1 MPILV
6 TMEDH
11 SHDAPSTPSTPPA
24 ATAPAPVASTMQVVP
39 FSLAR
44 ILEYGR
50 RVHAASTVTTYR
62 GMNSEQCTFAAL
74 GSRAAAFAHTLH
86 DLVGTGIGERVG
98 TMMPNTAE
106 HLEVLFG
113 AGSMG
118 AVFQPLNPF
127 LMPDQI
133 IHVINHADDRVIVLD
148 PDLAEVL
155 LPLLPDC
162 PGVHTLIVTGDDEEV
177 QAVRTATP
185 DGIRVLG
192 YEASLDGRPTTYAWP
207 DLPETAPVAMCY
219 STGTTGAPKGVVFS
233 HRSVWTH
240 ATTIRSVDSLAVRN
254 GERFL
259 CCVPVFHV
267 LSWGVPIAAMMAGT
281 RLIMPGGDASPEHLS
296 YVIADAMPL
305 RAHGAPT
312 VWTQLIVHYEKNPP
326 EKMSLREIISGGS
339 TVPPALIAAWEER
352 YGVDMTH
359 TWGMTETGP
368 VGTVARPPAGV
379 GGAARQNYR
388 ESQGR
393 FPVGMMYRVVD
404 EDGVPLT
411 ANDRS
416 TGEIQVRG
424 NYVTAS
430 YYHPP
435 AEDAEGTAAVFR
447 GGAVEDAT
455 DRFTEDGWLRTGD
468 VGTITRDGFLTVHD
482 RQTDII
488 RSGGEWIYSATLEN
502 LVMASP
508 MVAEAA
514 VIGMPDPDWG
524 ERPLAVV
531 VVVPGTPTTRETA
544 AAISETVAARA
555 PRWMVPEYW
564 TFVDTLDH
572 TSVGKFDKKDMRTH
586 LRRGEFRI
594 IRLPRGDKA

>member
-1 MPILV
+1 
-6 TMEDH
+6 MEDNT
-11 SHDAPSTPSTPPA
+11 HDEPTAPPA
-24 ATAPAPVASTMQVVP
+24 PATVTSTMQVIP

-62 GMNSEQCTFAAL
+62 GMSSEKCTFAAL
-74 GSRAAAFAHTLH
+74 GSRATALAHALT
-86 DLVGTGIGERVG
+86 DLVGVKVGDRVG

-113 AGSMG
+113 VGSMG

-127 LMPDQI
+127 LMADQI
-133 IHVINHADDRVIVLD
+133 AHVINHADDRVIVLD

-155 LPLLPDC
+155 LPLLPSC
-162 PGVHTLIVTGDDEEV
+162 PGVRTLVVTGDDAEV
-177 QAVRTATP
+177 HAVDSATP
-185 DGIRVLG
+185 DSIRVLG
-192 YEASLDGRPTTYAWP
+192 YESCLDGRPTRYDWP

-219 STGTTGAPKGVVFS
+219 STGTTGAPKGVVYS
-233 HRSVWTH
+233 HRSLWVH
-240 ATTIRSVDSLAVRN
+240 AMNIRTVDSLAVRN

-259 CCVPVFHV
+259 CVVPVFHV

-281 RLIMPGGDASPEHLS
+281 RLILPGGDASPDHLA

-312 VWTQLIVHYEKNPP
+312 VWTQLLVHYEKNPP
-326 EKMSLREIISGGS
+326 EKMSLREIVSGGS
-339 TVPPALIAAWEER
+339 AVPPALISDWEER

-393 FPVGMMYRVVD
+393 FPVGMLFRVVD

-424 NYVTAS
+424 NSVTAS
-430 YYHPP
+430 YHHSP
-435 AEDAEGTAAVFR
+435 AEDADGTAANFR
-447 GGAVEDAT
+447 GSPVDDAT
-455 DRFTEDGWLRTGD
+455 DRFTGDGWLRTGD

-488 RSGGEWIYSATLEN
+488 RSGGEWIYSATLEGM
-502 LVMASP
+502 VMASP
-508 MVAEAA
+508 LVAEAA

-544 AAISETVAARA
+544 VKIAELVAART

-572 TSVGKFDKKDMRTH
+572 TSVGKFDKKDMRTR
-586 LRRGEFRI
+586 LRRGDFRV
-594 IRLPRGDKA
+594 IRLPRAGEA

>member
-1 MPILV
+1 
-6 TMEDH
+6 
-11 SHDAPSTPSTPPA
+11 
-24 ATAPAPVASTMQVVP
+24 
-39 FSLAR
+39 
-44 ILEYGR
+44 
-50 RVHAASTVTTYR
+50 
-62 GMNSEQCTFAAL
+62 
-74 GSRAAAFAHTLH
+74 
-86 DLVGTGIGERVG
+86 
-98 TMMPNTAE
+98 
-106 HLEVLFG
+106 
-113 AGSMG
+113 
-118 AVFQPLNPF
+118 
-127 LMPDQI
+127 
-133 IHVINHADDRVIVLD
+133 
-148 PDLAEVL
+148 
-155 LPLLPDC
+155 
-162 PGVHTLIVTGDDEEV
+162 
-177 QAVRTATP
+177 
-185 DGIRVLG
+185 VLG
-192 YEASLDGRPTTYAWP
+192 YEACLDGRPTRYDWP
-207 DLPETAPVAMCY
+207 ELPETAPVAMCY
-219 STGTTGAPKGVVFS
+219 STGTTGAPKGVVYS

-240 ATTIRSVDSLAVRN
+240 AMSIRSVDSLAVRN

-281 RLIMPGGDASPEHLS
+281 RLVMPGGDSSPDHLA

-393 FPVGMMYRVVD
+393 FPVGMLYRVVD

-416 TGEIQVRG
+416 TGEIQVKG
-424 NYVTAS
+424 NYVTGS
-430 YYHPP
+430 YYHSP
-435 AEDAEGTAAVFR
+435 AEDTEGPVATFR
-447 GGAVEDAT
+447 GDPVEDAT
-455 DRFTEDGWLRTGD
+455 DRFTDDGWLRTGD

-502 LVMASP
+502 LVMASTL
-508 MVAEAA
+508 VAEAA

-544 AAISETVAARA
+544 EAISETVAARA

-572 TSVGKFDKKDMRTH
+572 TSVGKFDKKDMRTR
-586 LRRGEFRI
+586 LRRGEFQI
-594 IRLPRGDKA
+594 IRLPRGDEV